1 MIGATENHGGQV
13 RGARS
18 SATEFVE
25 SNDPSLWVR
34 SAQRPLNAIVSKN
47 PLRFPVSLEGAPSP
61 ATDDWPYVYHQA
73 RSIPRTYVTVSL
85 ILLAITLSLVRGTV
99 EAGKLSTW
107 HFAFLGAG
115 FLRLETQLVRRL
127 ALYFVQPGW

>member
-1 MIGATENHGGQV
+1 
-13 RGARS
+13 
-18 SATEFVE
+18 
-25 SNDPSLWVR
+25 
-34 SAQRPLNAIVSKN
+34 
-47 PLRFPVSLEGAPSP
+47 
-61 ATDDWPYVYHQA
+61 VYHQA

-127 ALYFVQPGW
+127 TLYFVQPGW